1 MATATTIIVA
11 TPNEAKVASRVS
23 SMPDIATITVTP
35 ETSTEWPEVAAAASS
50 AAPSLR
56 PAARSSRSRLR

>member
-11 TPNEAKVASRVS
+11 IPNEAKVASRVS

-35 ETSTEWPEVAAAASS
+35 ETSTE
-50 AAPSLR
+50 
-56 PAARSSRSRLR
+56 